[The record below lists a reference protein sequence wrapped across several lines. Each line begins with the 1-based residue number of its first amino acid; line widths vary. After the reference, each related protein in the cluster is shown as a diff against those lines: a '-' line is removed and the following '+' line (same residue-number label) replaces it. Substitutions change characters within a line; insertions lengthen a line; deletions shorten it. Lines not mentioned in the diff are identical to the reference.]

1 MAAKSSGARRTGSV
15 EKRGGYASSSKPASS
30 LKPPPSGPAPGA
42 TKSTPQTGG
51 SGKGK

>member
-15 EKRGGYASSSKPASS
+15 EKRGGYGSSSKPASS

-42 TKSTPQTGG
+42 TKLTPQTSG